1 MRIATTSLGALAV
14 LFFTVAQGGFAGDQ
28 SDLEDVDAATV
39 PAVRSGPPE
48 APESEVEEQVEAPPL
63 ASIDWVVDSEYI
75 EREPRDD

>member
-1 MRIATTSLGALAV
+1 MRIATTTLGAVAV
-14 LFFTVAQGGFAGDQ
+14 LFFAVAQGGFAGDRA
-28 SDLEDVDAATV
+28 DLETVDADAV

-48 APESEVEEQVEAPPL
+48 IPESEVEEPAEAPPL